1 MPNYRLTLQ
10 FEGTR
15 YHGWQLQPGWATVQG
30 EMEKA
35 VAKTTAQ
42 KIRVLG
48 CGRTDAGVHAEEY
61 VASFKVESKLPPERM
76 LHALNSRLPE
86 DIAVTACEIAP
97 DDFHA
102 TRSSKGKVYRYAIAT
117 GRTRP
122 VLDRNFVHWV
132 RHPLDVETMRAAAAC
147 LVGEHDFASFVSEHD
162 PEKNTVRTIYRIDVA
177 ARGLSP
183 ETLSG
188 ARGRTI
194 DITVEGNGFLYNMV
208 RTIAGCLIVVGR
220 GARSVAWMKD
230 VLDARDRTKAFQ
242 TAPACGLTMV
252 KALY

>member
-1 MPNYRLTLQ
+1 MPNYRLVLQ

-42 KIRVLG
+42 QVRVLG
-48 CGRTDAGVHAEEY
+48 CGRTDAGVHAEAF
-61 VASFKVESKLPPERM
+61 VASFKVDSRLPPERM

-86 DIAVTACEIAP
+86 DIAVTACDIAP

-102 TRSSKGKVYRYAIAT
+102 TRSSKGKIYRYTIAT
-117 GRTRP
+117 GGVRP

-132 RHPLDVETMRAAAAC
+132 RHPLDVDVMRAAAAC

-162 PEKNTVRTIYRIDVA
+162 PEKDTVRTIHRLEVA
-177 ARGLSP
+177 ARG
-183 ETLSG
+183 
-188 ARGRTI
+188 RHI

-220 GARSVAWMKD
+220 GARTVEWLKE
-230 VLDARDRTKAFQ
+230 VLDARDRKKAFQ
-242 TAPACGLTMV
+242 TSPACGLTMV